1 MMYMQGI
8 INGLLLYHGS
18 YCEVPVPDL
27 EKCAKQKD
35 FGQGFYLTTSRE
47 QAVRFLNT
55 AISKAKAIGIIDE
68 KQSFGVVSVYKVQ
81 LEHELCSYV
90 FQNADT
96 EWLHCVTA
104 HRLKG
109 SFTEIEKEMTRYDVI
124 AGKIADD
131 TTNRMLAT
139 YISGGYGEIG
149 TADADF
155 DCIKRLKPDKLKDQY
170 CFKTLKALQ
179 CLHFLGGEKICLK

>member
-1 MMYMQGI
+1 MYMQRI
-8 INGLLLYHGS
+8 TDGLILYHGS

-55 AISKAKAIGIIDE
+55 AISKAKAVGIIDE
-68 KQSFGVVSVYKVQ
+68 KQSFGVVSTYKVQ
-81 LEHELCSYV
+81 LEHELFSYV
-90 FQNADT
+90 FQSADA
-96 EWLHCVTA
+96 EWLHCVAA

-109 SFTEIEKEMTRYDVI
+109 SFTEIEEAMAKYDVI

-149 TADADF
+149 SAEADF

-170 CFKTLKALQ
+170 CFKTVKALQ
-179 CLHFLGGEKICLK
+179 CLRFIGGEKICLE